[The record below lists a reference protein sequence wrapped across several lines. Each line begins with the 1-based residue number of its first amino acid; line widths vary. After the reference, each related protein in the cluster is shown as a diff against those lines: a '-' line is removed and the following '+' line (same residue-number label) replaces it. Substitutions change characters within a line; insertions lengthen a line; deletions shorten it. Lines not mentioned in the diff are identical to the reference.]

1 MQLPSRWLSLSKPSP
16 RDPFDWLRDLV
27 GLRSR
32 FRFSRRT
39 AAYTKCMSEADTTM
53 RVPVELRDR
62 IRRAASQRGLKQ
74 SALVELALRELE
86 QAEFLR
92 SVAAVQWDEAAR
104 DEADDWD
111 AADLAES
118 TDPWAPRQ

>member
-1 MQLPSRWLSLSKPSP
+1 
-16 RDPFDWLRDLV
+16 
-27 GLRSR
+27 
-32 FRFSRRT
+32 
-39 AAYTKCMSEADTTM
+39 M

-92 SVAAVQWDEAAR
+92 AVAAVQWDEAAR

-111 AADLAES
+111 AADLAQIA
-118 TDPWAPRQ
+118 DPWAPRQ